1 VIAAAG
7 SYGASTTYT
16 ILNATGGRTGTYSS
30 VTSTFAFLTPTL
42 SYDPNNVFLTLAL
55 QGGSNSGFL
64 MSAYTPNQKAVG
76 SALNQSFAGATGDF
90 ATVIGT
96 LSGLTAFQG
105 PGALNALSGEQY
117 ADFGT
122 MNTNNAA
129 MFMNA
134 IGQQMAVARGT
145 TAASGQRASLAQA
158 CDVAC
163 DGMSPFS
170 VWGSALGGVGSVNGD
185 YNASTATYNF
195 GGAAVGID
203 YRLDPRFLVGLAASY
218 TAGNLWVNGF
228 PGKGWS
234 NNVGVAAY
242 GSFTQGGFYADLL
255 GGYAY
260 YGNQLQRQITISGL
274 QRTAWGSTGANQ
286 ALGQV
291 ETGYRFGVYAPAGAT
306 LAPFARLQ
314 GSSVTQNGF
323 TESGA
328 QSLNLNVQQQTT
340 NSLRTLFGL
349 DLAGAVPLGSD
360 RTLDVGLRLGWQHE
374 FGSTQR
380 PITAALSGAPFA
392 AFTVYGATPQPDSAV
407 VSLRAGTSIAAATQL
422 YLRYDGDIGSGTDNH
437 AFNLGVRIS
446 W

>member
-1 VIAAAG
+1 M
-7 SYGASTTYT
+7 T
-16 ILNATGGRTGTYSS
+16 
-30 VTSTFAFLTPTL
+30 
-42 SYDPNNVFLTLAL
+42 
-55 QGGSNSGFL
+55 
-64 MSAYTPNQKAVG
+64 
-76 SALNQSFAGATGDF
+76 
-90 ATVIGT
+90 
-96 LSGLTAFQG
+96 
-105 PGALNALSGEQY
+105 
-117 ADFGT
+117 
-122 MNTNNAA
+122 
-129 MFMNA
+129 
-134 IGQQMAVARGT
+134 
-145 TAASGQRASLAQA
+145 
-158 CDVAC
+158 AC
-163 DGMSPFS
+163 DGVSPFS
-170 VWGSALGGVGSVNGD
+170 VWGSALGGVGSVTGD
-185 YNASTATYNF
+185 TNASTATYNF

-218 TAGNLWVNGF
+218 TSGNLWVNGF

-242 GSFTQGGFYADLL
+242 GSFTQDGFYADLL

-260 YGNQLQRQITISGL
+260 YGNQLQRQIRSRRL

-291 ETGYRFGVYAPAGAT
+291 ETGYRFGVYAPAAAT

-360 RTLDVGLRLGWQHE
+360 RTIDLGLRLGWQHE
-374 FGSTQR
+374 FAS
-380 PITAALSGAPFA
+380 TAAADHGGA
-392 AFTVYGATPQPDSAV
+392 GWRAV
-407 VSLRAGTSIAAATQL
+407 RGVHGLRRHAAART
-422 YLRYDGDIGSGTDNH
+422 R
-437 AFNLGVRIS
+437 R